1 MLFEFIDVAYTFSIL
16 FIIVGALFFKKETA
30 IWFKNLLTVSNHL
43 LILYSWY
50 LLYQFYQ
57 LLKFILSLN
66 IKVDKIPKQPIQ
78 LGWFEIKFIL
88 LITLPY
94 LFLSKK
100 LARNIVLSLAM
111 FVILQWNV
119 IVMLYNSLF
128 NQQATLDILFY
139 MPYLAEFKILNYL
152 CLFVA
157 VYALLWLLK
166 RLPSQQLK

>member
-1 MLFEFIDVAYTFSIL
+1 MLFEFIDIAYSFSVL
-16 FIIVGALFFKKETA
+16 FIIAGALFLKKEAA
-30 IWFKNLLTVSNHL
+30 IWCRNLLTVSNHL

-50 LLYQFYQ
+50 LLHQFYN
-57 LLKFILSLN
+57 LIKFVLSLN
-66 IKVDKIPKQPIQ
+66 IKLDKIPKQPIQ

-94 LFLSKK
+94 LFLFKK
-100 LARNIVLSLAM
+100 LAKNVWLSLA
-111 FVILQWNV
+111 FFTILQWD
-119 IVMLYNSLF
+119 IIAMLYNSLF
-128 NQQATLDILFY
+128 KQQATFSVLFY
-139 MPYLAEFKILNYL
+139 MPYLAEFKILSYL